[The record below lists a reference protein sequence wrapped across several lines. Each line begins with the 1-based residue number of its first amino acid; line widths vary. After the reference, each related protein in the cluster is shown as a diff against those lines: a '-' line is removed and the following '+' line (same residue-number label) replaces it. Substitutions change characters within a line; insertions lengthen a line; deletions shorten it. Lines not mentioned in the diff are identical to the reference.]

1 MLSVDG
7 LKVNYGKIEALKGV
21 SLSVEPGE
29 IVTVI
34 GANGAGKS
42 TLLRTLSGLT
52 LPVEGQIVYLNVRVE
67 KRSAAYRVRRG
78 LVLVPEGRSIFGRM
92 SVYENLLIGL
102 YARKDTSGYERDM
115 EAVFSTF
122 PILRQRRAMLARF
135 LSGGEQQ
142 MLAIG
147 RALMA
152 DPKLLMMDEPSLGL
166 APMIVREIFS
176 IIERLRNGGA
186 TVLLVEQNAM
196 QALKIADRA
205 YVLELGEVA
214 FFGSPAAVI
223 ASPKIRQAYLG
234 ISS

>member
-42 TLLRTLSGLT
+42 TVLKTLSGLI
-52 LPVEGQIVYLNVRVE
+52 LPVEGQIEYLNVRVE
-67 KRSAAYRVRRG
+67 RRSAAYRVRRG
-78 LVLVPEGRSIFGRM
+78 LILVPEGRSIFGRM

-102 YARKDTSGYERDM
+102 YARKDTSGYERDL

-152 DPKLLMMDEPSLGL
+152 EPNESVPGR
-166 APMIVREIFS
+166 APAQIMPRWLSRCSEPRRKTMLFICGV
-176 IIERLRNGGA
+176 
-186 TVLLVEQNAM
+186 VLILTSFVCF
-196 QALKIADRA
+196 R
-205 YVLELGEVA
+205 
-214 FFGSPAAVI
+214 PAKPSA
-223 ASPKIRQAYLG
+223 G
-234 ISS
+234 

>member
-42 TLLRTLSGLT
+42 TVLKTLSGLI
-52 LPVEGQIVYLNVRVE
+52 LPVEGQIEYLNVRVE
-67 KRSAAYRVRRG
+67 RRSAAYRVRRG
-78 LVLVPEGRSIFGRM
+78 LILVPEGRSIFGRM

-102 YARKDTSGYERDM
+102 YARKDTSGYERDL

-152 DPKLLMMDEPSLGL
+152 EPKLLMMDEPSLGL

-176 IIERLRNGGA
+176 IIERLRSGGA

-214 FFGSPAAVI
+214 FFGSPASVMT
-223 ASPKIRQAYLG
+223 SPKIRQAYLG